1 MLKFCQ
7 KIVKFKLGTDE
18 EVFWNKKINYWQP
31 QKLILNMMSN
41 VIMNILMMSMNNH
54 IRLKT
59 ESARIHWFGSQIYC
73 EALIRWTCSMD

>member
-1 MLKFCQ
+1 VLKFCQ

-59 ESARIHWFGSQIYC
+59 ESARIH
-73 EALIRWTCSMD
+73 